1 MKAICI
7 DSANKPENI
16 SDYEWIEE
24 GTVYTIIEV
33 VEMGLQ
39 KGKLGIALEEI
50 ELTDA
55 SAPYKYYS
63 LERFLLVPD
72 DMTMTVENVMDSI
85 ISQLMAIY
93 FWYKVAQVS
102 SFAYTV
108 FIGPFEAELKGLLWP
123 FFI

>member
-24 GTVYTIIEV
+24 GTVYTITEV

-39 KGKLGIALEEI
+39 AGKLGIALEEI

-63 LERFLLVPD
+63 LERFLLIPD
-72 DMTMTVENVMDSI
+72 DMTMTVENVMDAKIGLKKAFKKKKEIDVYAKDADLTNSI
-85 ISQLMAIY
+85 
-93 FWYKVAQVS
+93 
-102 SFAYTV
+102 
-108 FIGPFEAELKGLLWP
+108 
-123 FFI
+123 